1 MWVRIMKTLLLTGA
15 TGFLGG
21 AVLEKLLKENQ
32 SINYLLL
39 VRADNAQQGLDR
51 IRMNMEKFNIEAE
64 LFSKNHDRKYI
75 VGGSE

>member
-32 SINYLLL
+32 AINYLLL

-64 LFSKNHDRKYI
+64 LFLKSR
-75 VGGSE
+75 